1 MKQLLTIAL
10 AAQLAYLSCPQQSLA
25 QFGGSRFGGG
35 GSREDWAKRME
46 QFRSMRGG
54 GDSGGSREDWAKRM
68 EQFRSMRGG
77 GDSGSS
83 REDWAKRIE
92 EWRKSRG
99 GDSSSR
105 SGGRE
110 GGRSRGSSSKEI
122 QRRKQIQVTVDLPED
137 YMEGDR
143 DRDGQIGLYE
153 WKEWKSRAA
162 ISMFFRLDRNRDGF
176 LTPRELVYAQAGDTD
191 TGSSTEESSASAS
204 STESGSSSESE
215 SASTSEKSSTA
226 SSSTETKSTESASNS
241 GSAASSASA
250 KLAAKYFP
258 LLDRDKSGMIEG
270 KEWERS
276 RRLRPMF
283 EKIGADLS
291 KPMSKEDFIATY
303 IKANTK

>member
-10 AAQLAYLSCPQQSLA
+10 AAHLAYLSCPQQSLA

-35 GSREDWAKRME
+35 GGSREDWAKRME

-54 GDSGGSREDWAKRM
+54 GGSGGSREDWAKRM

-110 GGRSRGSSSKEI
+110 GGRSRGSSTKEI

-204 STESGSSSESE
+204 GTESGSSSESE

-226 SSSTETKSTESASNS
+226 SSSTETKSASNS